1 MAEDN
6 GFVFKGTPEDID
18 VEEVVSSSAGS
29 SFDAEKLADILV
41 VIGQKMTGIYL
52 YDYQIE
58 PLFRIIYSLLVKDGA
73 EITILYPR
81 QSGKSEVI
89 SIVTN
94 IIGIIFP
101 VLAKIFPKELSHF
114 SRGAKMG
121 LLAPQNDQVDT
132 VYGRCVERLFSEPVR
147 KFMEDPDINEEILS
161 RAKFKLKSGSTLTG
175 QSAAKQSKVESKSYH
190 VVFLDESQDLDT
202 DKVRRSIIPMTAS
215 TFGSIVRTGTPSRY
229 KGDFYFTIQN
239 NKKHD
244 AKLRGKKDKKLKQL
258 HFEYNYKDVFASKQK
273 QYKVDGL
280 EFHIL
285 YEKAVMRDMK
295 SMGENSDAFRMA
307 YKVEWLLEI
316 GMFMTEDALERLV
329 LDKKRSMQREVLPED
344 FMVAGLDIASARN
357 DTVLTYGKVDDPA
370 TDFGE
375 HPIKTV
381 MGWLTLKTTN
391 YEIQFQSLVTTILE
405 KNIKVLY
412 ADYTGVGRAL
422 TDMLMYHIGDI
433 VEIIPYTFTPSS
445 KSDMWKALDEDTTNE
460 KVKVPASKTVRETE
474 QFKEFSEQITNLQ
487 KYWRGSYMVCEKT
500 QGYADDY
507 CDSFALFNMAGNHLY
522 VSVQEMEVEAN
533 TLINTRDRFNL
544 RESSSW

>member
-132 VYGRCVERLFSEPVR
+132 VYGRCVERLFSPPVR

-285 YEKAVMRDMK
+285 YEKAVNRDMK

-307 YKVEWLLEI
+307 YKVEWLLEV
-316 GMFMTEDALERLV
+316 GMFMTEEALERLV

-474 QFKEFSEQITNLQ
+474 EFKEFSEQITNLQ

>member
-307 YKVEWLLEI
+307 YKVEWLLEV
-316 GMFMTEDALERLV
+316 GMFMTEEALERLV

-474 QFKEFSEQITNLQ
+474 EFKEFSEQITNLQ

>member
-1 MAEDN
+1 
-6 GFVFKGTPEDID
+6 
-18 VEEVVSSSAGS
+18 
-29 SFDAEKLADILV
+29 
-41 VIGQKMTGIYL
+41 
-52 YDYQIE
+52 
-58 PLFRIIYSLLVKDGA
+58 
-73 EITILYPR
+73 
-81 QSGKSEVI
+81 
-89 SIVTN
+89 
-94 IIGIIFP
+94 
-101 VLAKIFPKELSHF
+101 
-114 SRGAKMG
+114 
-121 LLAPQNDQVDT
+121 
-132 VYGRCVERLFSEPVR
+132 
-147 KFMEDPDINEEILS
+147 
-161 RAKFKLKSGSTLTG
+161 
-175 QSAAKQSKVESKSYH
+175 
-190 VVFLDESQDLDT
+190 
-202 DKVRRSIIPMTAS
+202 
-215 TFGSIVRTGTPSRY
+215 
-229 KGDFYFTIQN
+229 
-239 NKKHD
+239 
-244 AKLRGKKDKKLKQL
+244 
-258 HFEYNYKDVFASKQK
+258 
-273 QYKVDGL
+273 
-280 EFHIL
+280 
-285 YEKAVMRDMK
+285 
-295 SMGENSDAFRMA
+295 
-307 YKVEWLLEI
+307 
-316 GMFMTEDALERLV
+316 
-329 LDKKRSMQREVLPED
+329 
-344 FMVAGLDIASARN
+344 MVAGLDIASARN

-391 YEIQFQSLVTTILE
+391 YEVQFQSLVTTILE